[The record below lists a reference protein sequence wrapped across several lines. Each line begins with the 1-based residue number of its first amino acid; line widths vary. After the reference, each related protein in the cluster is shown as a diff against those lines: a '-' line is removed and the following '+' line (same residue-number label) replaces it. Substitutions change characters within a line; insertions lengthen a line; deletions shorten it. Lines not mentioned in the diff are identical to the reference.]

1 MDYDPDHVQKTS
13 GKTYYWIYANYMG
26 KTILI
31 RPKGVDCLTEDDARR
46 WGFEKL
52 PCSFEVIGLP
62 TRDTASASRMMKG
75 RSLDETADIDKSLER
90 YRHPNV
96 EGR

>member
-1 MDYDPDHVQKTS
+1 MDYDLTHIPRRL
-13 GKTYYWIYANYMG
+13 YYWIKASYMG

-31 RPKGVDCLTEDDARR
+31 LPKGEASLSEDSATKY
-46 WGFEKL
+46 GFEKL
-52 PCSFEVIGLP
+52 PCTFEVIGLP
-62 TRDTASASRMMKG
+62 TRDTASASRMLKG

-90 YRHPNV
+90 YSHPSV

>member
-1 MDYDPDHVQKTS
+1 MNYDIPQVS
-13 GKTYYWIYANYMG
+13 RRTYYWIKANYMG

-31 RPKGVDCLTEDDARR
+31 LPKGEASLSEDSATKY
-46 WGFEKL
+46 GYEKL
-52 PCSFEVIGLP
+52 PCTFEVIGLP
-62 TRDTASASRMMKG
+62 TRDTASASRMLKG

-90 YRHPNV
+90 YRHPDV